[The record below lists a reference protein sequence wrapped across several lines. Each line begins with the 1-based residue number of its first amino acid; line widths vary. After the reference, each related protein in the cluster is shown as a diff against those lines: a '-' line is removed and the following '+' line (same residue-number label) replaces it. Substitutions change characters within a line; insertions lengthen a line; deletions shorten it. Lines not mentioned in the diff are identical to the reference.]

1 MQPSREGSGVLV
13 DGKLN
18 TSQQRDLVTKKA
30 NRIVG
35 CVKQYIANHSKE
47 VIVPLYLALV
57 WPHLESCVQ
66 LWGPQYKRDIKIGV
80 LVMESKDLCKLN

>member
-1 MQPSREGSGVLV
+1 MV